1 MTSLIAVSNLSGGW
15 KVSCSVSLI
24 LGLLFNIVDWL
35 TNCSFKL
42 NINGNPINIME
53 PLIMPVNYERIFN
66 DNFVLKLQ
74 ILTNGSVQFLSITD
88 LRSYNINNL

>member
-1 MTSLIAVSNLSGGW
+1 
-15 KVSCSVSLI
+15 
-24 LGLLFNIVDWL
+24 
-35 TNCSFKL
+35 
-42 NINGNPINIME
+42 
-53 PLIMPVNYERIFN
+53 MPVNYERIFN